1 MSHPANKIGLATA
14 CLLASLLAGCHK
26 AAPAQP
32 AAAAKPVLST
42 IDPTTAGSV
51 SGIISFQGAAP
62 AQVPIDMSQD
72 PACGLSSSTPNQ
84 SEQYVVHHGALANVY
99 VYIQSGLGDRI
110 YATPTTPVV
119 LDQKGCRYVPHVLAV
134 MAGQPIEVHNSDMT
148 MHNVHPEPTLSGNH
162 ESDITQGPKGDPV
175 TMKFPQPETMISV
188 RCNNHPWM
196 EAFVNVAPSPFF
208 AISDADGQYKIQG
221 LPPGNYKLVAVHEK
235 LGEKETS
242 ILIAPHADATAD
254 FTFEAK

>member
-1 MSHPANKIGLATA
+1 MSHPANKIGLVTA
-14 CLLASLLAGCHK
+14 CLLASLLTGCHK
-26 AAPAQP
+26 SAAPAP

-148 MHNVHPEPTLSGNH
+148 MHNVHPEPIAIGNH
-162 ESDITQGPKGDPV
+162 ESDITQAPHGKPV
-175 TMKFPQPETMISV
+175 DVAFQQPETMMAV

-196 EAFVNVAPSPFF
+196 EAFINVADNPFY
-208 AISDADGQYKIQG
+208 AITDASGHYEIHG
-221 LPPGNYKLVAVHEK
+221 LPPGTYTLGAAHEK
-235 LGEKETS
+235 LGRKEMT
-242 ILIAPHADATAD
+242 ITIQPHATTTAD
-254 FTFEAK
+254 FTFQAR